1 MIGQAGHT
9 LLAISEYH
17 RAMDT
22 TSDLPIMPEPA
33 TDPLLAL
40 DTEEMRL
47 SSPRGDDASGAVM
60 LANRGGGLLEGA
72 VTVRVGTEW
81 LRVTPT
87 TLRLAPGETCRLAVR
102 ADPAGLAPGYTRG
115 EIEIASN
122 GGSATIGVR
131 LGVQGGRNWRALGR
145 AVAVSV
151 TAAIIVG
158 ALLARVTTPTGAPPP
173 NRDAMT
179 ARGAG
184 SDSHDSLMR
193 KDGRLA
199 DDDTGLK
206 PLAVAGFPVLT
217 VRQVFDRIAPAVV
230 RVEANSAAGT
240 AIGTGFVIH
249 STLHG
254 SDVITN
260 DHVVHGAA
268 IVKLQQ
274 WRGSAYYPARP
285 WVVSRRWE
293 DPADDLA
300 VIHIDQGNLPT
311 VAWGDSEALQPA
323 DEVVA
328 IGYAA
333 NLYGGP
339 TVSHG
344 IVSSLRRTIPNNH
357 NGPFFIGHSA
367 FLNHGSSGGPL
378 ADMSGRVV
386 GINTWTLG
394 NTQGLF
400 FAIPSARAARAAADF
415 IARNG

>member
-9 LLAISEYH
+9 LLTISEYH

-22 TSDLPIMPEPA
+22 TSYLPAMPEPA

-40 DTEEMRL
+40 DTEELRL
-47 SSPRGDDASGAVM
+47 SSPRGDAASGAVT

-72 VTVRVGTEW
+72 VTVRVGAEW

-87 TLRLAPGETCRLAVR
+87 ALRLAPGEACRLAVR

-115 EIEIASN
+115 EIEVASN
-122 GGSATIGVR
+122 GGGATIGVR
-131 LGVQGGRNWRALGR
+131 LGVQAGRSWRALSR

-151 TAAIIVG
+151 AAAVIVG
-158 ALLARVTTPTGAPPP
+158 ALLARVTAPTTAPDRRVATVATGA
-173 NRDAMT
+173 AST
-179 ARGAG
+179 SHG
-184 SDSHDSLMR
+184 SIVH
-193 KDGRLA
+193 KDGRLTR
-199 DDDTGLK
+199 DDTGLK
-206 PLAVAGFPVLT
+206 HLAVAGFPALT

-249 STLHG
+249 STPHG

-260 DHVVHGAA
+260 DHVIHGAA

-274 WRGSAYYPARP
+274 WSGSAYYPARP

-300 VIHIDQGNLPT
+300 VIHIDQGNLPV
-311 VAWGDSEALQPA
+311 VAWADSETLQPA

-400 FAIPSARAARAAADF
+400 FAIPSARAARVAAGH